1 MSAATYSLVNSA
13 DVRDGITFRHSP
25 SCGECRQFWREP
37 TSHSIPGRFASSF
50 KSTARASRFPDTNFT
65 NNSQVHAYTD
75 SLPKCY
81 VSSVTV
87 SELRRRPINPA
98 KSLVACGTES
108 LRRAKLRYPDS
119 SVKAAFH
126 RPLDKAATR
135 QELCL
140 EKASHVCSGARAA
153 DTVVKGPNG
162 LIINRADFHKTPD
175 GRWQS
180 GPNGTLSYPDRPGS
194 FANSTFGERGFNI
207 GGVDIAVFLNQ
218 HCPQ

>member
-1 MSAATYSLVNSA
+1 
-13 DVRDGITFRHSP
+13 
-25 SCGECRQFWREP
+25 
-37 TSHSIPGRFASSF
+37 
-50 KSTARASRFPDTNFT
+50 
-65 NNSQVHAYTD
+65 
-75 SLPKCY
+75 
-81 VSSVTV
+81 
-87 SELRRRPINPA
+87 
-98 KSLVACGTES
+98 LVACGTES
-108 LRRAKLRYPDS
+108 LRRAKLRLPGLIGQG
-119 SVKAAFH
+119 AFH

-135 QELCL
+135 KELAL
-140 EKASHVCSGARAA
+140 KKLLTFAAIILPILISGARAA

-162 LIINRADFHKTPD
+162 LSINCADFHKTPD